1 MLNELYYID
10 YYILVFIYVRLVAR
24 LLFFERCKRMTDK
37 QLSHLQG
44 VFVWWLVFLLKK
56 ILKKKAACP
65 RIKPLFTANRGSIT
79 NKQRLCFIPTEPL
92 FFYSFPQSHLLHPRG
107 VTQNNIISVL
117 QPPNTAQ
124 IPPHRSKHLH
134 SSQKRFARTA
144 IHTLPSQPH
153 PTMYAH
159 GNNPKQQVNKNTPQ

>member
-10 YYILVFIYVRLVAR
+10 YYILVFIYVRLVVR

-44 VFVWWLVFLLKK
+44 VFVWLFDFLSKK
-56 ILKKKAACP
+56 ILKRKTACP
-65 RIKPLFTANRGSIT
+65 RI
-79 NKQRLCFIPTEPL
+79 EPL

-117 QPPNTAQ
+117 QPPIQSKYHHTVQNTS
-124 IPPHRSKHLH
+124 IPAKKDLHEQPFIHYLRSRIRQCMHN
-134 SSQKRFARTA
+134 
-144 IHTLPSQPH
+144 
-153 PTMYAH
+153 
-159 GNNPKQQVNKNTPQ
+159 GDNPQSTTSK

>member
-1 MLNELYYID
+1 MLSELYYID

-65 RIKPLFTANRGSIT
+65 RIKPLFTANRGSIS

-117 QPPNTAQ
+117 QPPIQSKYHHTVQNTS
-124 IPPHRSKHLH
+124 IPAKKDLHEQPFIHYLRSRIRQCVHMGI
-134 SSQKRFARTA
+134 T
-144 IHTLPSQPH
+144 P
-153 PTMYAH
+153 
-159 GNNPKQQVNKNTPQ
+159 NNNK

>member
-1 MLNELYYID
+1 MLSELYYID
-10 YYILVFIYVRLVAR
+10 YYILVFIYVRLVVR

-37 QLSHLQG
+37 QLSRRQG
-44 VFVWWLVFLLKK
+44 VFVWLFDFLSKK

-65 RIKPLFTANRGSIT
+65 RIEPLFTANRGSIS

-117 QPPNTAQ
+117 QPPIQSKYHHTVQNTS
-124 IPPHRSKHLH
+124 IPAKKDLHEQPFIHYLRSRIRQCVHMGI
-134 SSQKRFARTA
+134 T
-144 IHTLPSQPH
+144 P
-153 PTMYAH
+153 
-159 GNNPKQQVNKNTPQ
+159 NNNK

>member
-1 MLNELYYID
+1 MLSELYYID

-65 RIKPLFTANRGSIT
+65 RIKPLFTANRGSIS

-117 QPPNTAQ
+117 QPPIQPKYHHTVQNTF
-124 IPPHRSKHLH
+124 IPAKKDLHEQPFMHYLRSRIQQCMHMGI
-134 SSQKRFARTA
+134 T
-144 IHTLPSQPH
+144 P
-153 PTMYAH
+153 
-159 GNNPKQQVNKNTPQ
+159 NNK

>member
-1 MLNELYYID
+1 MLSELYYID
-10 YYILVFIYVRLVAR
+10 YYILVFIYVRLVVR

-44 VFVWWLVFLLKK
+44 VFVWLFDFFVKK
-56 ILKKKAACP
+56 NTKKKTACP
-65 RIKPLFTANRGSIT
+65 RIEPLFTANRGSIS

-117 QPPNTAQ
+117 QPPIQ
-124 IPPHRSKHLH
+124 PKYH
-134 SSQKRFARTA
+134 
-144 IHTLPSQPH
+144 HTVQ
-153 PTMYAH
+153 
-159 GNNPKQQVNKNTPQ
+159 NTPIPAKKDLHEQPFMHYLRSRIRQCMHNGDNPQSTTSK

>member
-65 RIKPLFTANRGSIT
+65 RIKPLFTANRGSIS
-79 NKQRLCFIPTEPL
+79 NKQRLCFTPTEPL

-117 QPPNTAQ
+117 QPPIQPKYHHTVQNTF
-124 IPPHRSKHLH
+124 IPAKKDLHEQPFMHYLRSRIQQCMHMGI
-134 SSQKRFARTA
+134 T
-144 IHTLPSQPH
+144 P
-153 PTMYAH
+153 
-159 GNNPKQQVNKNTPQ
+159 NNK